1 VIASQTRCGA
11 RVIVPHRPHIAPAG
25 KPKYRSAAIAGSS
38 GERRTN
44 TRIRKATDVD
54 FFLKIL
60 FLPGNLVLKLIGVSP
75 EEDSG
80 ILRSF
85 INASV
90 WGVIALLIALHY
102 LD

>member
-1 VIASQTRCGA
+1 M
-11 RVIVPHRPHIAPAG
+11 
-25 KPKYRSAAIAGSS
+25 
-38 GERRTN
+38 N
-44 TRIRKATDVD
+44 
-54 FFLKIL
+54 FLLKIL

-90 WGVIALLIALHY
+90 WGVLALLIALHY